1 MSQAEEYDRTLN
13 GVCLAAMFCVYDAV
27 RLSEF
32 MLTHCIE
39 LSSDSSSIFSLRLH
53 LFRAND

>member
-13 GVCLAAMFCVYDAV
+13 GVCLAAMFYAV

-39 LSSDSSSIFSLRLH
+39 LSSDSSSIFSLRVH